1 MNPLAKLNQADTR
14 KTLSP
19 TELKALIEW
28 IAVIFAYAW
37 WAVIIV
43 YYGLLDSHVSAGYQ
57 LSSLPIVV
65 VSLALVQ
72 ILKLSMQENKRL
84 LSTLSVVGLFV
95 SGLLA

>member
-1 MNPLAKLNQADTR
+1 MKPFTKLN
-14 KTLSP
+14 KTDERASLSHA
-19 TELKALIEW
+19 ELIALFEW
-28 IAVIFAYAW
+28 VSVIFAYAW

-43 YYGLLDSHVSAGYQ
+43 YYGLLDSRVSTGYQ

-72 ILKLSMQENKRL
+72 TLKLSMKENKRL

>member
-1 MNPLAKLNQADTR
+1 MNPFSKLNQTDESTV
-14 KTLSP
+14 LSP

-43 YYGLLDSHVSAGYQ
+43 YYGLLDSRVSAGYQ

-72 ILKLSMQENKRL
+72 ILKLSMKENNRL
-84 LSTLSVVGLFV
+84 LSTLTAIGLFV

>member
-1 MNPLAKLNQADTR
+1 MNPLAKLNQTD

-19 TELKALIEW
+19 TELNALIEW
-28 IAVIFAYAW
+28 IAVIFAYSW

-43 YYGLLDSHVSAGYQ
+43 YYGLLDSHISAGYQ

-65 VSLALVQ
+65 ISLALVQ
-72 ILKLSMQENKRL
+72 ILKLSIKENKRL
-84 LSTLSVVGLFV
+84 IPTLSIVGLFV